1 MRGGR
6 TATAAKVSS
15 DDLVAGRRGVGSLVG
30 HEHVTEAP
38 YRLDVTRRRRI
49 RFDQLAQPR
58 YLNIDGAIEHI
69 VVASAGKQH
78 QLFTGQRLPGMT
90 CEHLEQTKLA
100 GRQGNGLTATH
111 QLTRG

>member
-78 QLFTGQRLPGMT
+78 QLFTGHRLPARPARAARSDGEAPRE
-90 CEHLEQTKLA
+90 CAQPA
-100 GRQGNGLTATH
+100 RAD
-111 QLTRG
+111 